1 MALLARFRQAA
12 HCRIRRAIG
21 GVRRIFFSGASFLQ
35 KNDPI
40 DKEDDL
46 PQIAGVPGA
55 IGEPRRFEQQLA
67 PRHQTLKRHD
77 WVVGSRSRR
86 LT

>member
-1 MALLARFRQAA
+1 MAPLSRLRQAA
-12 HCRIRRAIG
+12 HCRILGEAKSARRK
-21 GVRRIFFSGASFLQ
+21 FFSIISFLQ
-35 KNDPI
+35 KNDLI

-46 PQIAGVPGA
+46 HQIAGVPGA